1 MIKQLGDNDVYEA
14 IQLMNKSTQENIY
27 NSYTRNESKWIS
39 FLINIIDKQKD
50 NPNYLAIG
58 NYKNNKLNG
67 FLLAHTFIGHY
78 NDDPIMDVKDCIVDS
93 DNSNAYTV
101 IRLFDSMIDHIR
113 KHNGKKWR
121 ADSIRTQEDT
131 WKYAK
136 LLQLKYNAELFY
148 AAHGNI
154 GE

>member
-1 MIKQLGDNDVYEA
+1 MIKRLEDNDVFEA
-14 IQLMNKSTQENIY
+14 IKLMNKSTQENSY
-27 NSYTRNESKWIS
+27 NNTERNEAKWIS
-39 FLINIIDKQKD
+39 FFINVVTQQKD

-58 NYKNNKLNG
+58 DYRNNKLTG
-67 FLLAHTFIGHY
+67 FLLANTFVGHY

-93 DNSNAYTV
+93 DNSNSYTV
-101 IRLFDSMIDHIR
+101 IRLFDSMIDHVR

-121 ADSIRTQEDT
+121 ADSIRTHKDT

-136 LLQLKYNAELFY
+136 LLKLKYNAELFY